1 MLFKHCI
8 LKHFKF
14 EPTKDQTAF
23 IDLFSSFMAKRESHK
38 TFLLKGYAGTGKTT
52 LVSALV
58 KTCKEL
64 NIPIILLAPTGRA
77 AKVLGNYSSAPA
89 STIHRAIYHKKSMD
103 IASNFVLG
111 FNKISNA
118 LFVVDE
124 ASMINTSSESFFGTG
139 DLLSD
144 LIEYVFSGAPNTKL
158 LLLGDDAQLPPV
170 FQEYSPALDV
180 KKLESMGLDVTS
192 HTLTEVLRQSH
203 ESGILVNA
211 THIRQNIESPE
222 SLQLQCFPD
231 VKRVDGSNF
240 VECIE
245 QSFATVGM
253 EETLVVTRSN
263 KMASLYANGIRNR
276 ILSKEGKL
284 SSGDKLMVLKNNYFF
299 GGDYGLELIANGDM
313 AEIVRIGKTKELY
326 GMNFRDLTL
335 YFSDYS
341 YEIDVTILEESLTC
355 VTPAELQELNT
366 KLFKAVEEDYAHIK
380 SKRERYKKMREDKYL
395 NALQVKLAYAI
406 TCHKAQGGQWKH
418 IYVDMGRIAKDEI
431 DISFMRWL
439 YTAVTRATEKLY
451 LIQFSDDY
459 FK

>member
-1 MLFKHCI
+1 
-8 LKHFKF
+8 
-14 EPTKDQTAF
+14 
-23 IDLFSSFMAKRESHK
+23 
-38 TFLLKGYAGTGKTT
+38 
-52 LVSALV
+52 
-58 KTCKEL
+58 
-64 NIPIILLAPTGRA
+64 
-77 AKVLGNYSSAPA
+77 
-89 STIHRAIYHKKSMD
+89 
-103 IASNFVLG
+103 
-111 FNKISNA
+111 
-118 LFVVDE
+118 
-124 ASMINTSSESFFGTG
+124 
-139 DLLSD
+139 
-144 LIEYVFSGAPNTKL
+144 
-158 LLLGDDAQLPPV
+158 
-170 FQEYSPALDV
+170 
-180 KKLESMGLDVTS
+180 
-192 HTLTEVLRQSH
+192 VLRQSE

-222 SLQLQCFPD
+222 SLKLECFPD
-231 VKRVDGSNF
+231 VKRVDGTNF
-240 VECIE
+240 VECLE
-245 QSFATVGM
+245 QSFATVGI

-276 ILSKEGKL
+276 ILSKEGML
-284 SSGDKLMVLKNNYFF
+284 SNGDKLMVLKNNYFF

-326 GMNFRDLTL
+326 GFNFRDLTL

-418 IYVDMGRIAKDEI
+418 IYVDMGRIQKDEI
-431 DISFMRWL
+431 DMSFMRWL